1 MAERLK
7 WTPEMVERLHDL
19 RARNW
24 TVLEIAQEMGLPFEV
39 VKSKINN
46 ERTAAKK
53 AEKGFTFKLEPDAA
67 PAEEPEPDTPPCSAT
82 EFPEQELT
90 EELLTKAEAASVADF
105 IYFYL
110 FDAIRKDSETDNM
123 FWLVG
128 IIHAFDKLC
137 AYSGYKI
144 GSGAPEEDETD
155 A

>member
-7 WTPEMVERLHDL
+7 WTPEMIDRLHDL

-24 TVLEIAQEMGLPFEV
+24 TVLEIAQDMGIPFKSVQGRINREKLKKLPAQ
-39 VKSKINN
+39 I
-46 ERTAAKK
+46 
-53 AEKGFTFKLEPDAA
+53 L
-67 PAEEPEPDTPPCSAT
+67 PEPVVETTAPP
-82 EFPEQELT
+82 PT

-105 IYFYL
+105 IDFYL

-144 GSGAPEEDETD
+144 GTGAPEEDETD